1 MRRIII
7 TLVLALAAIGAIGAA
22 GAVAGAVGGG
32 TDVTKARL
40 ERSLPVTF
48 AHQYAQQAALLGHK
62 GVTPASL
69 HARAMCEKGGP
80 GMPDKSPGSDW
91 ICLVGW
97 TDPNVPMPPE
107 GYGKFE
113 LTVHSNDCYTA
124 GGPSK
129 LVGFQTL
136 TDRHGTTSNNPA
148 YEFDGCFDP
157 NGDDTP
163 TGVSYPSVL
172 QVTSTV
178 LPVRADGRT
187 GVQVSCGA
195 SDGGCAGAMAVT
207 TDAGATLATLPYK
220 IAEQATPTLDIP
232 AAVPADA
239 KELTF
244 TLTAT
249 AGVAPPKP
257 TTVPVQR

>member
-7 TLVLALAAIGAIGAA
+7 TLVLALAAIGAAA
-22 GAVAGAVGGG
+22 TVSSAIGGG
-32 TDVTKARL
+32 TSITKARL
-40 ERSLPVTF
+40 ERSFPTTF
-48 AHQYAQQAALLGHK
+48 ANQYVQQAALLGHK
-62 GVTPASL
+62 GITASSL
-69 HARAMCEKGGP
+69 NAKAMCEKGGP
-80 GMPDKSPGSDW
+80 DMPDQGPGSDW

-113 LTVHSNDCYTA
+113 VTVHSNDCYTA

-129 LVGFQTL
+129 LVGFQTIN
-136 TDRHGTTSNNPA
+136 DRLGRTVNNPV

-157 NGDDTP
+157 NSDNTA
-163 TGVSYPSVL
+163 TGVSFPSVL
-172 QVTSTV
+172 QITSTV
-178 LPVRADGRT
+178 LAVAPDDQT

-195 SDGGCAGAMAVT
+195 GDGGCSGTMTVSDGAT
-207 TDAGATLATLPYK
+207 TLATIRYDMK
-220 IAEQATPTLDIP
+220 EQATPTLAIP

-244 TLTAT
+244 TFSGSS
-249 AGVAPPKP
+249 GVAPPKP
-257 TTVPVQR
+257 STVPLQR

>member
-7 TLVLALAAIGAIGAA
+7 TLVLALAAIGVAA
-22 GAVAGAVGGG
+22 AVSTAVGGG
-32 TDVTKARL
+32 SSITRARL
-40 ERSLPVTF
+40 ERSLPLAF
-48 AHQYAQQAALLGHK
+48 ENQYAQQAALLGHQ

-69 HARAMCEKGGP
+69 GARAMCEKGGP
-80 GMPDKSPGSDW
+80 DTPDVGPGSDW

-129 LVGFQTL
+129 LVGFQTID
-136 TDRHGTTSNNPA
+136 DRKGRTVNNPV

-163 TGVSYPSVL
+163 PGTVYPSVL
-172 QVTSTV
+172 QITSTV
-178 LPVRADGRT
+178 LPVDAQGRT
-187 GVQVSCGA
+187 GVQISCGA
-195 SDGGCAGAMAVT
+195 GAGGCVGTMTVSDGT
-207 TDAGATLATLPYK
+207 RTLATVPFK
-220 IAEQATPTLDIP
+220 VPEQATPTL
-232 AAVPADA
+232 AVPVPVPAGA
-239 KELTF
+239 GELSF
-244 TLTAT
+244 AFTAT
-249 AGVAPPKP
+249 TGVVPPKP

>member
-7 TLVLALAAIGAIGAA
+7 TLVLALVAIGVAA
-22 GAVAGAVGGG
+22 VIAGAVGGG
-32 TDVTKARL
+32 SSVTRARL
-40 ERSLPVTF
+40 ERSLPTAF
-48 AHQYAQQAALLGHK
+48 ANQYVQQAAALGHT
-62 GVTPASL
+62 GITPESL
-69 HARAMCEKGGP
+69 QAKAMCEKGGP
-80 GMPDKSPGSDW
+80 EVPDVGPGSNW

-129 LVGFQTL
+129 LVGFQTIND
-136 TDRHGTTSNNPA
+136 TRGRTVNNPV

-157 NGDDTP
+157 NGDDTA
-163 TGVSYPSVL
+163 TGVSFPSVL
-172 QVTSTV
+172 QITSTV
-178 LPVRADGRT
+178 LGVDAGGRT

-195 SDGGCAGAMAVT
+195 GDRGCAGEMTVSDGT
-207 TDAGATLATLPYK
+207 RTIATVHYDLP
-220 IAEQATPTLDIP
+220 EQATPTL
-232 AAVPADA
+232 AVPVPVPPGA

-244 TLTAT
+244 SFAAT
-249 AGVAPPKP
+249 TGVAPPKP